1 MQFIVA
7 VLNTSVNDVNHT
19 QYYFPVSLLSQVI
32 KKKIFAWLFWL
43 FISISWIKS
52 SIWAKNLFDFFA
64 APKKWSIFQVKK
76 KKNLQNLLFKCTLK
90 YFISVDISKDI
101 ERCYLAKN
109 NSIKS
114 QNHKICWV
122 GRDPQISSPAPG
134 PAHLHPQEMN
144 CNKLKLNCNS
154 WVL

>member
-1 MQFIVA
+1 MQFSVT
-7 VLNTSVNDVNHT
+7 VSNTSVNDVNQT
-19 QYYFPVSLLSQVI
+19 QYYFPAHLPSQVI
-32 KKKIFAWLFWL
+32 SKKSLLDFFWL
-43 FISISWIKS
+43 IISISWIKS
-52 SIWAKNLFDFFA
+52 SIWAKNLFHFSA
-64 APKKWSIFQVKK
+64 APKNWSIFQV

-90 YFISVDISKDI
+90 YFIIVDISKDI

-134 PAHLHPQEMN
+134 PAHLRP
-144 CNKLKLNCNS
+144 
-154 WVL
+154 